1 MKSSHS
7 YVTLVPLLDFGDTQD
22 QGNYQRINCYVL
34 NSQLPS
40 NLNAILNFCVSKTK
54 YISDERFLFREKNF
68 GFLFPDSD
76 KLIKDSFVKELEL

>member
-1 MKSSHS
+1 M
-7 YVTLVPLLDFGDTQD
+7 
-22 QGNYQRINCYVL
+22 
-34 NSQLPS
+34 
-40 NLNAILNFCVSKTK
+40 LNFCVSKTK